1 MLTEEKVNIT
11 KRETYDTCSVNYRY
25 TNNKKYST
33 IVLLTI
39 QHNIETFFR
48 NLPPSKFSLSFKGQ
62 DLVAQESVGV
72 NSTVLRRA
80 LSKNKI
86 GRIKTLF
93 VV

>member
-11 KRETYDTCSVNYRY
+11 KRETRDTCSVNCRY

-48 NLPPSKFSLSFKGQ
+48 NLPPLEFSLPS
-62 DLVAQESVGV
+62 S
-72 NSTVLRRA
+72 RRA
-80 LSKNKI
+80 LSENKI
-86 GRIKTLF
+86 MRIKPLF

>member
-1 MLTEEKVNIT
+1 MLTEEQVNIT
-11 KRETYDTCSVNYRY
+11 KRETYDTCIVNCRY

-72 NSTVLRRA
+72 NSTVFEKSL
-80 LSKNKI
+80 I
-86 GRIKTLF
+86 
-93 VV
+93 